1 MHVRDGMKKG
11 GNWIMNVC
19 FSASVFTLLLAGFYG
34 LMEGFRTTENIKKTA
49 GLVSRRFDEKG
60 RENALRKREAIRMRA
75 DRDGIW
81 TRIDRALVYS
91 CIARFFPG
99 ITTEKFVALI
109 IAGCSFIFISAG
121 IAGGVAAGAVCSSV
135 FLFSVYVF
143 IKLLGIRNLRK
154 TGEDLPRLLDLL
166 GSYAASGAV
175 YSNIFGQ
182 ISIYMNEPLRTV
194 FDECGAEGRL
204 SGDISLA
211 LLTMADKIENT
222 PDELEPDR
230 VTLTDEEGVER
241 PPQSG
246 ETAKYK
252 QLIRNMEITSRH
264 SEDIAGLVCDTR
276 RSLRDYLKESS
287 ERKAML
293 RESSINMMLLLI
305 MSYVVIAISARLSET
320 QVSTVVFASI
330 PGRITLGVLGAVL
343 MMFFVQAASLYK

>member
-1 MHVRDGMKKG
+1 
-11 GNWIMNVC
+11 MNVC

-49 GLVSRRFDEKG
+49 GVLSRRLDEKG

-81 TRIDRALVYS
+81 PRIDRALVYS
-91 CIARFFPG
+91 GIVRLLPG
-99 ITTEKFVALI
+99 LTTEKFIALMSVACAL
-109 IAGCSFIFISAG
+109 IFISSGIAAG
-121 IAGGVAAGAVCSSV
+121 VIAGGIITAV
-135 FLFSVYVF
+135 FLFSVYAF
-143 IKLLGIRNLRK
+143 IKLLEIRNLRK

-211 LLTMADKIENT
+211 LLTMADKIEH
-222 PDELEPDR
+222 
-230 VTLTDEEGVER
+230 
-241 PPQSG
+241 PQF
-246 ETAKYK
+246 K
-252 QLIRNMEITSRH
+252 QLIRNMEITSRY
-264 SEDIAGLVCDTR
+264 SEDIAGLVSDTR

-287 ERKAML
+287 DRKAML
-293 RESSINMMLLLI
+293 RESAINMVLLMV
-305 MSYVVIAISARLSET
+305 MSYVVIAISASLAET
-320 QVSTVVFASI
+320 QVSTVVLGSI
-330 PGRITLGVLGAVL
+330 PGRVTLGVLGAVL
-343 MMFFVQAASLYK
+343 MMFFAQAASLYK

>member
-1 MHVRDGMKKG
+1 MPARAGMRKG

-49 GLVSRRFDEKG
+49 GLLSRRLDEKG

-81 TRIDRALVYS
+81 SRIDKALVYS
-91 CIARFFPG
+91 GIVRFLPG
-99 ITTEKFVALI
+99 LTTEKFIALMSL
-109 IAGCSFIFISAG
+109 ACALIFISSG
-121 IAGGVAAGAVCSSV
+121 IAMGVIAGAVSAAV
-135 FLFSVYVF
+135 FLFFVYAL
-143 IKLLGIRNLRK
+143 IKLLEIRNLRK

-211 LLTMADKIENT
+211 LLTMADKIEH
-222 PDELEPDR
+222 
-230 VTLTDEEGVER
+230 
-241 PPQSG
+241 PQF
-246 ETAKYK
+246 K
-252 QLIRNMEITSRH
+252 QLIRNMEITSRY
-264 SEDIAGLVCDTR
+264 SEDIAGLVSDTR

-287 ERKAML
+287 DRKAML
-293 RESSINMMLLLI
+293 RESAINMVLLMV
-305 MSYVVIAISARLSET
+305 MSYVVIAISASLAET
-320 QVSTVVFASI
+320 QISTVVLGSI
-330 PGRITLGVLGAVL
+330 PGRVTLGVLGTVF
-343 MMFFVQAASLYK
+343 MMFFAQAASLYK

>member
-211 LLTMADKIENT
+211 LLTMADKIEH
-222 PDELEPDR
+222 
-230 VTLTDEEGVER
+230 
-241 PPQSG
+241 PQF
-246 ETAKYK
+246 K

>member
-1 MHVRDGMKKG
+1 MPARAGMRKG
-11 GNWIMNVC
+11 GSWIMNVC

-49 GLVSRRFDEKG
+49 GLLSRRLDEKG

-81 TRIDRALVYS
+81 SRIDKALVYS
-91 CIARFFPG
+91 GIVRFLPG
-99 ITTEKFVALI
+99 LTTEKFIALMSL
-109 IAGCSFIFISAG
+109 ACALIFISSG
-121 IAGGVAAGAVCSSV
+121 IAMGVIAGAVSAAV
-135 FLFSVYVF
+135 FLFSVYAL
-143 IKLLGIRNLRK
+143 IKLLEIRNLRK

-211 LLTMADKIENT
+211 LLTMADKIEH
-222 PDELEPDR
+222 
-230 VTLTDEEGVER
+230 
-241 PPQSG
+241 PQF
-246 ETAKYK
+246 K
-252 QLIRNMEITSRH
+252 QLIRNMEITSRY
-264 SEDIAGLVCDTR
+264 SEDIAGLVSDTR

-287 ERKAML
+287 DRKAML
-293 RESSINMMLLLI
+293 RESAINMVLLMV
-305 MSYVVIAISARLSET
+305 MSYVVIAISASLAET
-320 QVSTVVFASI
+320 QISTVVLGSI
-330 PGRITLGVLGAVL
+330 PGRVTLGVLGAVF
-343 MMFFVQAASLYK
+343 MMFFAQAASLYK

>member
-1 MHVRDGMKKG
+1 MPARAGMKKG

-49 GLVSRRFDEKG
+49 DLVSRRLDEKG

-75 DRDGIW
+75 ERDGIW
-81 TRIDRALVYS
+81 SRIDKALVYS
-91 CIARFFPG
+91 CITRYLPG
-99 ITTEKFVALI
+99 ITTEKFIALLTC
-109 IAGCSFIFISAG
+109 AGAFVFITSG
-121 IAGGVAAGAVCSSV
+121 IAKGPVIGIVCMSG
-135 FLFSVYVF
+135 FLFSVYVC
-143 IKLLGIRNLRK
+143 IKLLEIRNLRK
-154 TGEDLPRLLDLL
+154 TGDDLPRLLDLL

-175 YSNIFGQ
+175 YSNIFAQ

-211 LLTMADKIENT
+211 LLTMADKIEH
-222 PDELEPDR
+222 
-230 VTLTDEEGVER
+230 
-241 PPQSG
+241 PQF
-246 ETAKYK
+246 K

-264 SEDIAGLVCDTR
+264 SEDIAGLVSDTR

-287 ERKAML
+287 DRKAML
-293 RESSINMMLLLI
+293 RESAINMVLLLI
-305 MSYVVIAISARLSET
+305 MSYVVIAISASLSET
-320 QVSTVVFASI
+320 QVNAVLFGSI

>member
-1 MHVRDGMKKG
+1 
-11 GNWIMNVC
+11 MNVC

-49 GLVSRRFDEKG
+49 GVLSRRLDEKG

-81 TRIDRALVYS
+81 PRIDRALVYS
-91 CIARFFPG
+91 GIVRLLPG
-99 ITTEKFVALI
+99 LTTETFIAMMSVACALI
-109 IAGCSFIFISAG
+109 VISSGIAAG
-121 IAGGVAAGAVCSSV
+121 VIAGGIITAV
-135 FLFSVYVF
+135 FLFSVYAF
-143 IKLLGIRNLRK
+143 IKLLEIRNLRK

-211 LLTMADKIENT
+211 LLTMADKIEH
-222 PDELEPDR
+222 
-230 VTLTDEEGVER
+230 
-241 PPQSG
+241 PQF
-246 ETAKYK
+246 K
-252 QLIRNMEITSRH
+252 QLIRNMEITSRY
-264 SEDIAGLVCDTR
+264 SEDIAGLVSDTR

-287 ERKAML
+287 DRKAML
-293 RESSINMMLLLI
+293 RESAINMVLLMV
-305 MSYVVIAISARLSET
+305 MSYVVIAISASLAET
-320 QVSTVVFASI
+320 QVSTVVLGSI
-330 PGRITLGVLGAVL
+330 PGRVTLGVLGAVL
-343 MMFFVQAASLYK
+343 MMFFAQAASLYK